1 MDEHLRPSSGSGR
14 DDLSRPLPPSPHY
27 LEVLRQETSARRHQV
42 AHPGTGFAGA
52 GDALHRRL
60 ERHVDELRQE
70 LVALMLDLGENPET
84 AFEEH
89 RSVAAL
95 AEVLERHGIE
105 AKVGVY
111 GLDTALRAE
120 LPALGEVPA
129 DGTAGTVR
137 TVDTDGDEVP
147 TPTLAVLA
155 EYDALP
161 GLGHA
166 CGHNTIAAM
175 GLGAFLALAAL
186 RAEDPTAVPWRIVL
200 LGTPAEEGH
209 TGKEYMA
216 REGAFDDIDMAVMAH
231 GYGEDVADQLWIG
244 RRTLTVS
251 FHGHS
256 AHASAQPFA
265 GRNALDAASLFYQ
278 GLGLLRQQTPPG
290 DRIHAI
296 IRQGGEQASVIP
308 SFAQLEVY
316 VRSPAPVTL
325 RDLSSRVEDVAHG
338 AALMTGTGV
347 TLAWDEHPPSLPVRS
362 NQALTGSWV
371 RAQRRRGRE
380 PLPRGVVS
388 ETIAASTDFGNVS
401 YRIPGMHP
409 LIQVSESDVALHTRE
424 FAAATTSR
432 RGRNA
437 VVDGAYGLAA
447 TLLDVQH
454 DEALAAEVLAEFEAA
469 GGALDVPGFFD

>member
-52 GDALHRRL
+52 GDALQRRL

-105 AKVGVY
+105 AKVGVA
-111 GLDTALRAE
+111 GLRPRYERSPGA
-120 LPALGEVPA
+120 GEVPA
-129 DGTAGTVR
+129 DGTAGTIR

-325 RDLSSRVEDVAHG
+325 RDLSSRVEDAAHG
-338 AALMTGTGV
+338 AALWPAPVSPWPGRASAV
-347 TLAWDEHPPSLPVRS
+347 VPVRS